1 MRVSILFLFIG
12 LYACGQQSSNK
23 KNTVDPNARRLN
35 DSAMQVAMYTQDYD
49 KAIALLEQAILIDSN
64 YLTAYANKLSFQMQL
79 KRFDQALQTA
89 FKLKSQ
95 RPQSPEYYVTIGML
109 YHFKSDTGSSIKF
122 LKEADALYSNIFDT
136 MKVANPHY
144 DMLLMGKGINL
155 VFIGQQIE
163 GNRVL
168 KLLYDKSK
176 DEIFKE
182 MLSSYM
188 NKSKQAI
195 LDDLIQK
202 E

>member
-35 DSAMQVAMYTQDYD
+35 DSAMQVAMHTQDYD
-49 KAIALLEQAILIDSN
+49 NAIALLEQAILIDSN
-64 YLTAYANKLSFQMQL
+64 YLTAYANKLSFQVQL

-122 LKEADALYSNIFDT
+122 FKEADAFYSNIFDT

-144 DMLLMGKGINL
+144 DMLLMGKAINL

-168 KLLYDKSK
+168 KQLYDKSK